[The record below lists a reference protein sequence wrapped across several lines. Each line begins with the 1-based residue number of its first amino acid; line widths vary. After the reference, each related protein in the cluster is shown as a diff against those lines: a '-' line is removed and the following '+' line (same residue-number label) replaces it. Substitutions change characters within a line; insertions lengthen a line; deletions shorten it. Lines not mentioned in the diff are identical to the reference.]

1 MSEEYNQALK
11 NLRERRL
18 LKGLYVG
25 LLLLLLLLLLAT
37 FRTFDH
43 YSRTNRSIREGNAV
57 LHEVETMASALKDA
71 QIGVRG
77 FILTHDTSY
86 VLPFRIAQPAVERSI
101 GRLDSLSNAGATDL
115 DFGSLK
121 AGARQLLKVI
131 QEQFLSERTS
141 SIGLQG
147 NEDEQLK
154 NGRDLME
161 RFRGEQRR
169 LVDRTER
176 QRDEDLVAERSL
188 QPDTPLMLLIYSCL
202 ALLATGILFWRLF
215 RALDKAERAEM
226 ETMRKVELLNKEVRT
241 REFAERS
248 LKRVLDSSPSA
259 IMAFRSVRDRLGQ
272 MVDLEWILANQESER
287 ILGRPAGSLVGKK
300 LLEEFPSQRD
310 SEVFGAYQHVIETG
324 VPFDAELHADGPFEG
339 WTRVHALRLLDG
351 LVATLTDIS
360 DTKRAKDLLAEG
372 DRLAITGG
380 IARTIAHEVRNP
392 LTNLSMALE
401 QLLEEIAPEH
411 RANVAPFAEILDR
424 NIRRIGKLITD
435 LLESSKAKELHL
447 HSCEVE
453 VLLREALGNVK
464 DRLDLLEMRAEVE
477 VVDGTSSVMADPEMI
492 NVALTNL
499 CINAIEAMVPKEGV
513 LRLSVQGG
521 RGNVRICVED
531 NGKGIAPE
539 NIPHL
544 FRAFYS
550 GRSGGMG
557 LGLTSARSILNAH
570 GVHMNVESEPGKGTR
585 FTLTFPE

>member
-1 MSEEYNQALK
+1 MSAGHSPILK

-18 LKGLYVG
+18 LKGLYAGV
-25 LLLLLLLLLLAT
+25 LLLLLLLLLAT

-43 YSRTNRSIREGNAV
+43 YSRTNQNIRQGNAV
-57 LHEVETMASALKDA
+57 LHEVESMASAVKDA

-86 VLPFRIAQPAVERSI
+86 VLPFRIAQPAVELSI
-101 GRLDSLSNAGATDL
+101 HRLDSLSSAGATDL
-115 DFGSLK
+115 DFGPLK
-121 AGARQLLKVI
+121 AGTRQLLKVI

-147 NEDEQLK
+147 NEAEQLRT
-154 NGRDLME
+154 GRDLME
-161 RFRGEQRR
+161 RVRAEQRR
-169 LVDRTER
+169 LVGQTER
-176 QRDEDLVAERSL
+176 VRDEELVAERSL
-188 QPDTPLMLLIYSCL
+188 QPDTPLMLLIYSVL
-202 ALLATGILFWRLF
+202 ALLSTGILFWRLF
-215 RALDKAERAEM
+215 RALDKAEGAEM
-226 ETMRKVELLNKEVRT
+226 ETMRKVDLLNKEVRT

-259 IMAFRSVRDRLGQ
+259 IMAFRSVRDKLGQ
-272 MVDLEWILANQESER
+272 LVDLEWILANQESER
-287 ILGRPAGSLVGKK
+287 MLGRPAGSLVGKQYM
-300 LLEEFPSQRD
+300 EEFPEQRG
-310 SEVFGAYQHVIETG
+310 SEIFNAYQQVVETG
-324 VPFDAELHADGPFEG
+324 VPFEAELHTEVPVEG

-401 QLLEEIAPEH
+401 QLLEEVGPEH
-411 RANVAPFAEILDR
+411 KEDVAPFAEILDR
-424 NIRRIGKLITD
+424 NIRRISKLITD
-435 LLESSKAKELHL
+435 LLESSKSKELHL
-447 HSCEVE
+447 RSCDTE
-453 VLLREALGNVK
+453 LLLQEALGNVQ
-464 DRLDLLEMRAEVE
+464 DRLDLLEMQAVVE
-477 VVDGTSSVMADPEMI
+477 VPQGLSPVMADPEMMV
-492 NVALTNL
+492 VALTNL
-499 CINAIEAMVPKEGV
+499 CINAIEAMTPCEGV
-513 LRLSVQGG
+513 LRLSAQGAQ
-521 RGNVRICVED
+521 GNVRISVED

-570 GVHMNVESEPGKGTR
+570 GVHMNVESEP
-585 FTLTFPE
+585 

>member
-1 MSEEYNQALK
+1 MPEGHSPILK
-11 NLRERRL
+11 NLQERRL
-18 LKGLYVG
+18 LKGLYAGV
-25 LLLLLLLLLLAT
+25 LVLLLLLLLAT

-43 YSRTNRSIREGNAV
+43 YSRTNRNIRQSNAV
-57 LHEVETMASALKDA
+57 LHEVEAMASALKDA
-71 QIGVRG
+71 LIGVRG

-86 VLPFRIAQPAVERSI
+86 VLPFRIAQPAVEHSI
-101 GRLDSLSNAGATDL
+101 RRLDSLTNAGATDL
-115 DFGSLK
+115 DYGPLK
-121 AGARQLLKVI
+121 SGARQLLKVI
-131 QEQFLSERTS
+131 QEQFLSERSS

-147 NEDEQLK
+147 NEAEQLR

-161 RFRGEQRR
+161 RVRAEQHR
-169 LVDRTER
+169 LVGRTER
-176 QRDEDLVAERSL
+176 LRDEDLVAERSL
-188 QPDTPLMLLIYSCL
+188 QPDTPLMLLIYSGL
-202 ALLATGILFWRLF
+202 ALLFTGILFWRLF
-215 RALDKAERAEM
+215 RALDKAENAEM

-272 MVDLEWILANQESER
+272 LVDLEWILANQESER
-287 ILGRPAGSLVGKK
+287 MLGRPAGGLVGKK
-300 LLEEFPSQRD
+300 LLEEFPEQRG
-310 SEVFGAYQHVIETG
+310 SETFKAYQQVVETG
-324 VPFDAELHADGPFEG
+324 VPFDAELHMYGPEG

-351 LVATLTDIS
+351 LVATLTDVS
-360 DTKRAKDLLAEG
+360 ETKRVKDLLAEG
-372 DRLAITGG
+372 DRLATTGG

-401 QLLEEIAPEH
+401 QLLEEVGPEH
-411 RANVAPFAEILDR
+411 KEDVAPFAEILDR

-447 HSCEVE
+447 RSCDTGS
-453 VLLREALGNVK
+453 LLREALGNVQ
-464 DRLDLLEMRAEVE
+464 DRLDLLEIKAVVE
-477 VVDGTSSVMADPEMI
+477 VPEGTSSVMADPEMI
-492 NVALTNL
+492 DVALTNL
-499 CINAIEAMVPKEGV
+499 CINAIEAMTPGEGV
-513 LRLSVQGG
+513 LRLSAQGG
-521 RGNVRICVED
+521 RGNVRICIED
-531 NGKGIAPE
+531 NGKGISPE